1 MPIIKILN
9 PFSFPFE
16 QKQTTQKTV
25 YGQSFDLLVAPVGK
39 KVDIFKFDIDR
50 YLTIAKYKTSYYSCS
65 LPIRLAFYMHE
76 INDEKLHLKIEELM
90 SKVGILLQIQDDY
103 FDAFS
108 DPKVVGKIGTDIQD
122 GKCCW
127 PIVMC
132 MKLSTN
138 DQKEILSQN
147 YGIDDEEC
155 IQKVKEIYRELN
167 IERLYKEH
175 EEQLYNELVSLINQI
190 CGETKLPDSIFKFQ
204 VDYLYKRNC

>member
-1 MPIIKILN
+1 MPNSPSL
-9 PFSFPFE
+9 FTTF
-16 QKQTTQKTV
+16 QTTQKTV

-39 KVDIFKFDIDR
+39 KVDISKFDIDR

-76 INDEKLHLKIEELM
+76 INDPQLHQKIEELM

-138 DQKEILSQN
+138 DQKEILSAN
-147 YGIDDEEC
+147 YGVDDEEC
-155 IQKVKEIYRELN
+155 VQKVKEIYRELG
-167 IERLYKEH
+167 IEALYKEH
-175 EEQLYNELVSLINQI
+175 EEQLYNELMSLIHQI
-190 CGETKLPDSIFKFQ
+190 CAETKLPDSIFKFQ